1 MPVLCIQIDEETQLR
16 LIEERYAEE
25 YYALIERNK
34 EHLRTWMSW
43 VNEENSAESNRSY
56 IKHMLQQFANNQGFQ
71 MGIWYQGQLVGSI
84 AFNDMDWGSRKVEI
98 GYWLASDM
106 QGKGL
111 MTKACRTLIA
121 YAFEEYKLHKVV
133 IRVSVDNRRSRA
145 IPERLGFTQEGII
158 RHEEWLHD
166 RYTDTVIYGLL
177 ASEWENEKET

>member
-16 LIEERYAEE
+16 LVEERHAEE
-25 YYALIERNK
+25 YYALVERNK
-34 EHLRTWMSW
+34 EHLHAWMGW
-43 VNEENSAESNRSY
+43 VNEENSVESNRSY

-71 MGIWYQGQLVGSI
+71 MGIWYQGRIVGSI
-84 AFNDMDWGSRKVEI
+84 AFNDLEWESRKVEI
-98 GYWLASDM
+98 GYWLAAEM

-111 MTKACRTLIA
+111 MTKACRTLIT

-133 IRVSVDNRRSRA
+133 IRVSVNNQRSRA

-177 ASEWENEKET
+177 ANEWKNE